1 MKSERIY
8 PRVLVTAKGARW
20 VDNGHPWIYE
30 SDVADIEG
38 APENGALVSPATP
51 TIPLTRR
58 SGGGASATRGTTARR
73 SWARTCPAA
82 V

>member
-30 SDVADIEG
+30 GDVAGVEG
-38 APENGALVSPATP
+38 APEERGRLEEAREALKN
-51 TIPLTRR
+51 ILRIER
-58 SGGGASATRGTTARR
+58 
-73 SWARTCPAA
+73 
-82 V
+82 